1 MLMFCV
7 CLWSMFFIA
16 WSLSSR
22 KNYSV
27 LSIAM
32 IGNVNP

>member
-1 MLMFCV
+1 MFCAY
-7 CLWSMFFIA
+7 LWAMFFIA

-32 IGNVNP
+32 IGNENP